1 MKKERFLSLIYPSL
15 SIIASA
21 ICLIVIVPG
30 FGLYAAISI
39 TILGLVCGGLIPFF
53 LILLFD
59 IDISKFLLGKTI
71 LFTTLVVCVVLS
83 WSVFNRWLVRDLNV
97 LVLPILI
104 FIAETVFALTRNT
117 NVTTKFCLILSSLVY
132 MYTGSIFDFSRSLAG
147 T

>member
-30 FGLYAAISI
+30 FGLNAAISI
-39 TILGLVCGGLIPFF
+39 IILGLVCGGLMPFF
-53 LILLFD
+53 LIIIFE

-71 LFTTLVVCVVLS
+71 LFTALVVCVILS
-83 WSVFNRWLVRDLNV
+83 WSVFNRWLVRDFNV
-97 LVLPILI
+97 LVLPLLI
-104 FIAETVFALTRNT
+104 FIAEIVFALTRNT

-132 MYTGSIFDFSRSLAG
+132 MYTGFIIDFSRSLAG
-147 T
+147 A